1 MNIRVNNNTRTGGQ
15 IVAPDDPVPPVD
27 LEEYFSVVT
36 FETTKTE
43 APPFSEVKVS
53 WAIESKD
60 DKTQFEDFEFRLN
73 GPPLFTLDEIPAD
86 GEHSFTI
93 HYTTFLQLQ
102 GRQSGSPWMPLGPR
116 LTVSIDDTECQVVG
130 WDNRTVDAIVYT
142 ELKKFISD
150 IAELR
155 LRGKSEPSSDWNA
168 DRIRYYFPL
177 ELVTPEFPNAD
188 MDVWMDV
195 EFQLVHDKD
204 GVDIELVLDFETNV
218 IYSMNEIM
226 ITGGIAA
233 KVASLVEDIM
243 PMVLECPKRQIQNRF
258 KNDLIDVPAV
268 KNGLKTG
275 EFYDIRIVT
284 QGRGWIEILI
294 CKPPTEPG
302 DSSEEVVT

>member
-1 MNIRVNNNTRTGGQ
+1 M
-15 IVAPDDPVPPVD
+15 
-27 LEEYFSVVT
+27 
-36 FETTKTE
+36 
-43 APPFSEVKVS
+43 
-53 WAIESKD
+53 
-60 DKTQFEDFEFRLN
+60 
-73 GPPLFTLDEIPAD
+73 
-86 GEHSFTI
+86 
-93 HYTTFLQLQ
+93 
-102 GRQSGSPWMPLGPR
+102 
-116 LTVSIDDTECQVVG
+116 VG

-226 ITGGIAA
+226 ITVG
-233 KVASLVEDIM
+233 S
-243 PMVLECPKRQIQNRF
+243 RQRWR
-258 KNDLIDVPAV
+258 V
-268 KNGLKTG
+268 
-275 EFYDIRIVT
+275 
-284 QGRGWIEILI
+284 
-294 CKPPTEPG
+294 
-302 DSSEEVVT
+302 